1 MSEGQM
7 RAAWFSETGPPE
19 VIRSGLLPVP
29 VPGPRQVL
37 VRVEA
42 AALNPIDTYI
52 RAGAVRFPLPTP
64 YIPGCDLAGS
74 VVAAGPQCELQ
85 VGDRVWGSN
94 QGLFGRQ
101 GTFSEFCAVDQ
112 QWLYPL
118 PDSVSAKQA
127 AAGALV
133 GITAHLGLFLHAGLQ
148 AGETVFVNGGS
159 GGVGSAVVQLAKAA
173 GAQVITTAGS
183 PEKARLCRQSGA
195 DHVILYRAENVDQRL
210 PEIVSQTGPIHVWFE
225 TLRMPALDRCIPQMA
240 MRGRI
245 IFMAGRDSRPEF
257 PLGPFY
263 VRDLRAIGFA
273 MFNASAEEQRQ
284 AATELNCM
292 LADGRFRPAVGAE
305 FSIADAAQAHLL
317 QEQKTIRNES
327 SIHGKI
333 LILPGM
339 I

>member
-1 MSEGQM
+1 MSAGQM
-7 RAAWFSETGPPE
+7 RAAWFTETGPPD

-29 VPGPRQVL
+29 VPGSRQAL

-42 AALNPIDTYI
+42 AACNPIDTYI
-52 RAGAVRFPLPTP
+52 RAGTVRLPLPMP
-64 YIPGCDLAGS
+64 YIPGCDLAGT
-74 VVAAGPQCELQ
+74 VVAVGADCELQ
-85 VGDRVWGSN
+85 IGDRVWGSN
-94 QGLFGRQ
+94 QGLSGRQ

-118 PDSVSAKQA
+118 PESVSAKHA

-148 AGETVFVNGGS
+148 PGETVFVNGGS

-183 PEKARLCRQSGA
+183 PEKAELCRLSGA
-195 DHVILYRAENVDQRL
+195 DHVILYRDEDIDQRL
-210 PEIVSQTGPIHVWFE
+210 PEIVGRTGLIHLWFE
-225 TLRMPALDRCIPQMA
+225 TLRMPSLDRCIPQMA

-257 PLGPFY
+257 PVGPFY

-273 MFNASAEEQRQ
+273 MFNASADEQRQ
-284 AATELNCM
+284 SALELNNM
-292 LADGRFRPAVGAE
+292 LADGRYRPAVGAE
-305 FSIADAAQAHLL
+305 FGIAAAAQAHLL

-339 I
+339 T